1 MSSVFRSIWNHFQL
15 CCLCVRL
22 SSEVNSSEQR
32 SSWKQRVGNEGTKKM
47 KHIHSLVYIIRHTYT
62 HIYGLIR
69 LTKVITKIVKKIV
82 KDTKWQHILIF
93 IAHIQH
99 KYIMCRLMRRRWSLF
114 FYGVRR
120 RESVCCRLRSLLQFL
135 WGRTRFNKSTSSSP
149 VTCSCEY
156 STPWTSH
163 RAIHYVHID
172 ICIYSEST

>member
-62 HIYGLIR
+62 HIYSLIR

-135 WGRTRFNKSTSSSP
+135 WGRTTSRPARHLSP
-149 VTCSCEY
+149 VAVNIPPPEPPTGQ
-156 STPWTSH
+156 STMYT
-163 RAIHYVHID
+163 
-172 ICIYSEST
+172 